1 MKIIC
6 ISETH
11 NKHRDLDIPEGDVI
25 VHTGDFTEEPKKNG
39 LLTLMKVLEVQLPQ
53 LQLLMNLKIWSRL
66 A

>member
-25 VHTGDFTEEPKKNG
+25 VHTGDFTEEPKK
-39 LLTLMKVLEVQLPQ
+39 MDY
-53 LQLLMNLKIWSRL
+53 
-66 A
+66 